1 MSASNEKPEGKN
13 TKAEGQRD
21 EGAPD
26 TSAGN
31 ALDMNA
37 LGEISGGASSKSA
50 RDFRMAQKVHV
61 LIHGHQATPG
71 REGKSGA

>member
-1 MSASNEKPEGKN
+1 MSASNEKAEGKN
-13 TKAEGQRD
+13 TKADGQRD

-31 ALDMNA
+31 ALDTNA
-37 LGEISGGASSKSA
+37 LDEISGGAANKSE
-50 RDFRMAQKVHV
+50 RDFRMARKVHV
-61 LIHGHQATPG
+61 LVHGHQATPG